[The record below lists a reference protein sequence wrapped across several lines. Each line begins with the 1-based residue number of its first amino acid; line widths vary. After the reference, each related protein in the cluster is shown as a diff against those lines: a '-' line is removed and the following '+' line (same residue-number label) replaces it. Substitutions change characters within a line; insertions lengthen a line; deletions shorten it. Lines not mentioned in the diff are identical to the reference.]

1 MGSKRQMTQAKLAR
15 ERDVKEKRA
24 RKLERRAERKRLAAE
39 GPVVELDPVTGE
51 PIEVVAEGAVEDAVD
66 EAEGSA
72 DVAAAGSA
80 DGPEAEARTAT
91 A

>member
-39 GPVVELDPVTGE
+39 GPVVELDPITGE
-51 PIEVVAEGAVEDAVD
+51 PIEVVVEDGAD
-66 EAEGSA
+66 DAAGEADGAADLAAADSA
-72 DVAAAGSA
+72 DE
-80 DGPEAEARTAT
+80 PEAEARTTT

>member
-39 GPVVELDPVTGE
+39 GPAVEVDPVTGE
-51 PIEVVAEGAVEDAVD
+51 PIEVVAEDGADDVAD
-66 EAEGSA
+66 EADGTADVLVADSA
-72 DVAAAGSA
+72 DEPGS
-80 DGPEAEARTAT
+80 EARASTA
-91 A
+91 